1 MKFMGKVRWWLAA
14 AGATGALS
22 IGIIVLSDRANSA
35 AKAGAIAKFEAPE
48 PKAVMVTV
56 EPVTTRPVQ
65 RRVQAVGSLWGRD
78 EVGITPKVEGR
89 IEKIHAFVGDVVKP
103 GDVLMEIEEKN
114 YQLAVNE
121 AKRALELELAK
132 LNLAALPATDF
143 EIDRLPSVAKAMAQ
157 EKLAV
162 AVRDRIKRLSSTA
175 ATEEERDKA
184 EAEVAVARANT
195 RQMRLEAETALA
207 QVRHKLALL
216 DTAQQKLHDTK
227 VRAPVPSGSPGADV
241 EYLVGQRNV
250 SEGETVGT
258 LVSAAPVFRLVI
270 ADPLKLLATIPE
282 RHIAEVKVGQR
293 VEIRVEAFGDEP
305 FPAEVAR
312 VNPTV
317 DRASRTFQAE
327 ILVRNAMKRLHA
339 GSFAK
344 GAILTRIDDRA
355 LTVPDEALI
364 TFAGVTKV
372 FVLRGD
378 KVVDVPVVAGVR
390 FEDDSSGRRR
400 FWVEVE
406 GKLRPGDQVVTSGQ
420 SHLADGTPA
429 KVRPTSETRNAERG
443 MRN

>member
-1 MKFMGKVRWWLAA
+1 MKFIGKFRWLLAA
-14 AGATGALS
+14 IGATGALT
-22 IGIIVLSDRANSA
+22 IGMIVLSDRVNSA
-35 AKAGAIAKFEAPE
+35 AKAGAVAKIEAAE
-48 PKAVMVTV
+48 PKAVMVTA
-56 EPVTTRPVQ
+56 EPVKTHPVQ
-65 RRVQAVGSLWGRD
+65 RRVQVVGSLWGRD

-89 IEKIHAFVGDVVKP
+89 IEKIHALVGDVVKP
-103 GDVLMEIEEKN
+103 GDVLLEIEERT

-121 AKRALELELAK
+121 ARRALELELAK
-132 LNLAALPATDF
+132 LSLTALPETDF
-143 EIDRLPSVAKAMAQ
+143 DIDKLPSIAKCMAQ
-157 EKLAV
+157 EKLAI
-162 AVRDRIKRLSSTA
+162 ASRDRIKRLSATV

-184 EAEVAVARANT
+184 EADVAVARANT

-216 DTAQQKLHDTK
+216 DTAQQKLLDTK
-227 VRAPVPSGSPGADV
+227 VRAPIPSGSQGAGV
-241 EYLVGQRNV
+241 EYLIGQRNV
-250 SEGETVGT
+250 SEGETVGVQ
-258 LVSAAPVFRLVI
+258 VSATPVYRLVI

-327 ILVRNAMKRLHA
+327 IVVRNPMKRLHA

-344 GAILTRIDDRA
+344 GAILTRIDEQA
-355 LTVPDEALI
+355 LTVPDEAI
-364 TFAGVTKV
+364 ISFAGVTKV

-390 FEDDSSGRRR
+390 FEDENGGRRR

-406 GKLRPGDQVVTSGQ
+406 GKLRAGDQVVTSGQ
-420 SHLADGTPA
+420 SQLADGTPA
-429 KVRPTSETRNAERG
+429 KVRATSKH
-443 MRN
+443 